1 MQIAKIVP
9 KVRTASEGIFDYDI
23 PPELLPQIKVGI
35 LVQVPFHGRKI
46 EGIII
51 EIKRSSKIENLKK
64 IIKIINPNPMIDD
77 VHLKLAQWMSD
88 YYLEPF
94 SKTLFEN
101 TIPPAI
107 RMIKK
112 SSIDDKAIDNTSID
126 NHRPQNFLVISSF
139 QNRIKFYLKKINE
152 TLKQKKQ
159 IIILV
164 PDLSNIY
171 YFKKYLPNDTA
182 IFYANMTR
190 TERFNLWQKVAE
202 EKSPVVLGSISA
214 LFAPVKNLGLVIVDQ
229 EEAESYKNDRSPRF
243 HAITTAQYLTKL
255 TNSNL
260 IIGSIAPRLETFF
273 RAKHEKYQIL
283 SAKTPKIPDISIVDM
298 NSEKE
303 ILSFPLKEKITK
315 YLKLKQK
322 ILLVLNRKDE
332 KGRFICADC
341 GYKNI
346 FPIPKTCP
354 KCQSINLKQ
363 FGLSIGR
370 LKKIVEKNYP
380 EAKVAICAAIGE
392 WKAEKNYNFLLK
404 NWDIVIATSFVL
416 KFSLP
421 KIALVGIMDADQGLN
436 LPDFR
441 INEKT
446 FNNLYKFIKIGI
458 DAIVQTHNPESSVI
472 SALADLSYDKFIRS
486 EILLR
491 KKTNF
496 PPFCHLINLIY
507 KSIDEKKAKSEN
519 QKVYEKL
526 RKIIPKN
533 IEILGPSPAYF
544 TKVRNYF
551 RYQIVL
557 KVPIDTSIPGDIKDI
572 LLNLHNWIVNIDPIE
587 LL

>member
-9 KVRTASEGIFDYDI
+9 KVKTTREGVFDYDI
-23 PPELLPQIKVGI
+23 PPEFLPQIKIGI
-35 LVQVPFHGRKI
+35 LVQVPFHGRKV
-46 EGIII
+46 EGIIT

-64 IIKIINPNPMIDD
+64 IIKIIDPNPVIDD
-77 VHLKLAQWMSD
+77 IHLKLAQWMSN

-94 SKTLFEN
+94 SKTIFSN

-112 SSIDDKAIDNTSID
+112 DGIDSKVIDNKTID
-126 NHRPQNFLVISSF
+126 NHKPQNFLVISDF

-159 IIILV
+159 IIILI
-164 PDLSNIY
+164 PDLSNIQ
-171 YFKKYLPNDTA
+171 YFKKYLPKDTA
-182 IFYANMTR
+182 IFHANMTR
-190 TERFNLWQKVAE
+190 TERFILWQNILE
-202 EKSPVVLGSISA
+202 GKSPIVLGSISA
-214 LFAPVKNLGLVIVDQ
+214 LFAPFKNLGLVIIDQ

-243 HAITTAQYLTKL
+243 HGLRTAQQLAKL
-255 TNSNL
+255 TNANL
-260 IIGSIAPRLETFF
+260 IIGSVAPRLETYFQ
-273 RAKHEKYQIL
+273 ASHEKYQIL
-283 SAKTPKIPDISIVDM
+283 SVKNPKIPNISIVDM

-303 ILSFPLKEKITK
+303 ILSFPLKEKIEK

-322 ILLVLNRKDE
+322 IILTLNRKDE
-332 KGRFICADC
+332 KGRFICSDC

-363 FGLSIGR
+363 FGISVGR

-380 EAKVAICAAIGE
+380 EAKVAICAD
-392 WKAEKNYNFLLK
+392 EKNYNFLPQK
-404 NWDIVIATSFVL
+404 WDIIIATSFIL

-421 KIALVGIMDADQGLN
+421 KIELIGIMDADQGLN

-446 FNNLYKFIKIGI
+446 FNNLYKFIKIGTN
-458 DAIVQTHNPESSVI
+458 AIIQTHNPGNNIVT
-472 SALADLSYDKFIRS
+472 AVADFSYNKFIRS
-486 EILLR
+486 EIELR

-496 PPFCHLINLIY
+496 PPFCRLISLIY
-507 KSIDEKKAKSEN
+507 KNPDEEKAKSES
-519 QKVYEKL
+519 QKVY
-526 RKIIPKN
+526 RKIKEMVLEN
-533 IEILGPSPAYF
+533 FEILGPSPAF
-544 TKVRNYF
+544 FGKIRNYF
-551 RYQIVL
+551 RYQIIL
-557 KVPIDTSIPGDIKDI
+557 KVPINDIIPSSIKDMLI
-572 LLNLHNWIVNIDPIE
+572 NLHDWTINIDPIE